1 MKLFGWMA
9 RRGSA
14 PVARDRL
21 KILLAHERTL
31 RGQPDLLALLRE
43 EIMAVIGKHVPVEP
57 EKVHVR
63 MDRGQMMSTL
73 AIDIEIPSLA
83 SAPA

>member
-1 MKLFGWMA
+1 VAKEFAG
-9 RRGSA
+9 RGI
-14 PVARDRL
+14 VAESGEE
-21 KILLAHERTL
+21 LLGFFENL
-31 RGQPDLLALLRE
+31 PALE
-43 EIMAVIGKHVPVEP
+43 HAAEFEEP

-73 AIDIEIPSLA
+73 AIDIEIPALA

>member
-1 MKLFGWMA
+1 
-9 RRGSA
+9 
-14 PVARDRL
+14 
-21 KILLAHERTL
+21 
-31 RGQPDLLALLRE
+31 
-43 EIMAVIGKHVPVEP
+43 MAVIGKHVPVEP